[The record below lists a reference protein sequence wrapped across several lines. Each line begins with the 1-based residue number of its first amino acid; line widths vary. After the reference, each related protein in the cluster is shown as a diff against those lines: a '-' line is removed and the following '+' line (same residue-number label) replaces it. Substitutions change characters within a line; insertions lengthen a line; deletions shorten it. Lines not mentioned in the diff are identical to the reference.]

1 MQKAA
6 SSWADKWTSKIDKSK
21 AQEDALLNSVD
32 ETTRKF
38 LQKDPKT
45 WDKYDIAF
53 KTLNPDVESMA
64 RKYRKMREK
73 RLELENER
81 VNLES
86 ARDFMNQ
93 IYAEQ
98 KANINDSYDNA
109 NKATALWNNIALWSA
124 LSSTWSVWA
133 NAIQDAALVAQAQNA
148 ADAQMLQNE
157 AARDQALATANT
169 NEANMPQLLAQIW
182 AQNEN
187 LDATNRQLD
196 LQEKQ
201 LNQQKSYYSSN
212 RREEQKDTNTDKWTY
227 KDKSAWTKWVD
238 KDWKVKYTI
247 KIDWKTYK
255 ISEDNYNKIWTD
267 KQDSIIKALEKK
279 INENKVE
286 SIKDW
291 ANEWK

>member
-1 MQKAA
+1 MK
-6 SSWADKWTSKIDKSK
+6 
-21 AQEDALLNSVD
+21 
-32 ETTRKF
+32 
-38 LQKDPKT
+38 
-45 WDKYDIAF
+45 
-53 KTLNPDVESMA
+53 
-64 RKYRKMREK
+64 EK

-93 IYAEQ
+93 VYAEQ

-109 NKATALWNNIALWSA
+109 NKASALWNNIALWSA